1 MNEMDLTTKIEG
13 LKKAIAEHNDFSK
26 NYADDLAKVEKQ
38 LADYNKPELEPV
50 VFDQITEAVED
61 VLDSFD
67 FTDVDNYQ
75 DLEYELDYDGR
86 VSLSNIS
93 FDPYDLQEKVCN
105 AVYKLFKEADCPTDE
120 ENARD
125 DREAEQVADQLNTQT
140 VAEKVI

>member
-13 LKKAIAEHNDFSK
+13 LEKAIKEHQDFVNTYSDTLTTTK
-26 NYADDLAKVEKQ
+26 KQ
-38 LADYNKPELEPV
+38 LVDYNKPELEPV

-61 VLDSFD
+61 VLGSFD
-67 FTDVDNYQ
+67 FNDVDNYQ

-105 AVYKLFKEADCPTDE
+105 AVYKLFKEADCPE
-120 ENARD
+120 E
-125 DREAEQVADQLNTQT
+125 EPTADQINNATH
-140 VAEKVI
+140 VEKII

>member
-1 MNEMDLTTKIEG
+1 MNEQDLMTKIEG

-50 VFDQITEAVED
+50 VFDQITDAVES
-61 VLDSFD
+61 VLSDFD
-67 FTDVDNYQ
+67 WTDVDNYQ

-86 VSLSNIS
+86 VSLSNIG

-105 AVYKLFKEADCPTDE
+105 ALYKIFKEADAPEDEPT
-120 ENARD
+120 
-125 DREAEQVADQLNTQT
+125 ADQLNTQT
-140 VAEKVI
+140 VAEKII

>member
-13 LKKAIAEHNDFSK
+13 LEKAIKEHQDFVNTYS
-26 NYADDLAKVEKQ
+26 DTLTTTKQ
-38 LADYNKPELEPV
+38 QLVDYNKPELEPV
-50 VFDQITEAVED
+50 VFDQITDAVES
-61 VLDSFD
+61 VLSDFD
-67 FTDVDNYQ
+67 WTDVDNYQ

-105 AVYKLFKEADCPTDE
+105 AVYKLFKEADCPE
-120 ENARD
+120 E
-125 DREAEQVADQLNTQT
+125 EPTADQLNMQT

>member
-13 LKKAIAEHNDFSK
+13 LEKAIKEHQDFVNTYSDTLTTTK
-26 NYADDLAKVEKQ
+26 KQ
-38 LADYNKPELEPV
+38 LVDYNKPELEPV

-61 VLDSFD
+61 VLGSFD
-67 FTDVDNYQ
+67 FNDVDNYQ

-105 AVYKLFKEADCPTDE
+105 AVYKLFKEADAPEDEPT
-120 ENARD
+120 
-125 DREAEQVADQLNTQT
+125 ADQINNATH
-140 VAEKVI
+140 VEKII